1 MLKPAIVKAPMYRP
15 LICTR
20 QRCSCA
26 ESGGIPDRAEA
37 FIQAPDK
44 NRRVKTGIRKELDS
58 RGRPGFASPSFSRR
72 ARSGAAGCAIRRRLL
87 ITFEC
92 GINTT
97 YRCNFCQRFLP
108 LSCAGHTLFWRHECE
123 ARGGREARTWQQ
135 ASAGDD
141 WRLLCAAK
149 FTQPPRPSL
158 KLR

>member
-1 MLKPAIVKAPMYRP
+1 MYRP
-15 LICTR
+15 LICPSQRYSCVEQRHPRPR
-20 QRCSCA
+20 QRHS
-26 ESGGIPDRAEA
+26 SRP
-37 FIQAPDK
+37 PDK
-44 NRRVKTGIRKELDS
+44 NRRVKTGTSEMSWIP
-58 RGRPGFASPSFSRR
+58 RGAPASHLPHSPEQL
-72 ARSGAAGCAIRRRLL
+72 RSGAAGGAIRRRLL
-87 ITFEC
+87 ITSEC

-97 YRCNFCQRFLP
+97 YRCNFCQGFLP